1 MTRKTNPSQTTIDL
15 DNATRAAIY
24 TRVSTDEQVNG
35 YGLEVQLTRCEAMAT
50 VKGWTVDRVYSDDG
64 LSGTLDAARRPG
76 LQALLQAACNGEI
89 DAVIVLALDRLAR
102 KTTLVLDLVERLDGC
117 GVQLVSVKEQLD
129 TSTPSGRFVL
139 TMFAAL
145 AQLERDTI
153 VARTTDGRNQRGKV
167 DGEKGGAV
175 PFGYLRTRDTNGKAT
190 GVVVVDSEATIVR
203 RIFALRQGGLAL
215 RKIADELNYN
225 VGPELLAPR
234 GGKAWYASTVKIIL
248 DNQPAYMGGLR
259 GESAEQ
265 WPVILE

>member
-1 MTRKTNPSQTTIDL
+1 MTRKTNPAQITIDL

-35 YGLEVQLTRCEAMAT
+35 YGLDVQNAKTDAMAT
-50 VKGWTVDRVYSDDG
+50 VKGWTITRVYSDDG
-64 LSGTLDAARRPG
+64 LSGTLDVDRRPG
-76 LQALLQAACNGEI
+76 LQALLEAACGGEI
-89 DAVIVLALDRLAR
+89 DAVIVLSLDRLAR
-102 KTTLVLDLVERLDGC
+102 KTRLVLDLVERLDGC

-153 VARTTDGRNQRGKV
+153 VARTTDGRNARGKI
-167 DGEKGGAV
+167 DGERGGAV
-175 PFGYLRTRDTNGKAT
+175 PFGYRRVRDTNGKAT
-190 GVVVVDSEATIVR
+190 GVDVVPSEAAIVR
-203 RIFALRQGGLAL
+203 RIFALRRGGLAL
-215 RKIADELNYN
+215 RKIADELNFN
-225 VGPELLAPR
+225 LGPELPAPR
-234 GGKAWYASTVKIIL
+234 GGKTWYHTAVKVIL

-259 GESAEQ
+259 GESGER

>member
-1 MTRKTNPSQTTIDL
+1 MTRKTNPQQTVIDL

-35 YGLEVQLTRCEAMAT
+35 YGLDVQNAKTEAMAT
-50 VKGWTVDRVYSDDG
+50 VKGWTITRVYSDDG
-64 LSGTLDAARRPG
+64 LSGTLDTDRRPG
-76 LQALLQAACNGEI
+76 LQALLDAACGGEI
-89 DAVIVLALDRLAR
+89 DAVIVLSLDRLAR
-102 KTTLVLDLVERLDGC
+102 KTRLVLDLVERLDNC

-153 VARTTDGRNQRGKV
+153 VQRTTDGRNQRGKA
-167 DGEKGGAV
+167 DGERGGAV
-175 PFGYLRTRDTNGKAT
+175 PYGYRRLRDTTGKAV
-190 GVVVVDSEATIVR
+190 GLEIVEREAAVVR
-203 RIFALRQGGLAL
+203 RIFDLRRGGLAL

-225 VGPELLAPR
+225 LGPEIVSPN
-234 GGKAWYASTVKIIL
+234 GGRWHHSAVAVIVNNL
-248 DNQPAYMGGLR
+248 DKYRGGLR
-259 GESAEQ
+259 GESGER